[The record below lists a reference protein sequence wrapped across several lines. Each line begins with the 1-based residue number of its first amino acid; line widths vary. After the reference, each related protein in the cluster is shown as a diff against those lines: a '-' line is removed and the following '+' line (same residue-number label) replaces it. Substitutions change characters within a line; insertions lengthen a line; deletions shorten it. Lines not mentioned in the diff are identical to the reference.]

1 MRESRLFISYRR
13 DDSAGY
19 ARAIA
24 GELARRFGPERVFID
39 VDDISPGR
47 SFADAIHQALAQASV
62 LLVLIG
68 PRWRGDREGQQSR
81 LAEPADFVRG
91 EVAAALAR
99 GLRVIPVLVEGAA
112 MPLAADLPPEL
123 QGLARLQALELSH
136 SRFDADMAR
145 LASALRETL
154 AAPAAAGSGK
164 RMWRR
169 RALVGAGLLVVAAA
183 AAWLLRAASA
193 GRPAING
200 EWQATVTYDWPNA
213 RHTEQ
218 FSFSGQE
225 QELHGS
231 AGFLGLPRGVLEG
244 RVEAGRISF
253 VTRTA
258 EMGGAPLV
266 HRYSGRL
273 SGDELRLVMQ
283 TEGGTSAHG
292 PVEFVARRGGP
303 ASAPGP

>member
-24 GELARRFGPERVFID
+24 GELAHRFGPDRVFID

-47 SFADAIHQALAQASV
+47 SFADAIHQAVARASV

-68 PRWRGDREGQQSR
+68 PRWRGDRGGGQDR
-81 LAEPADFVRG
+81 LAEPNDFVRG
-91 EVAAALAR
+91 EVAAALSR

-112 MPLAADLPPEL
+112 MPVATDLPPEL
-123 QGLARLQALELSH
+123 QALASLQALELSH
-136 SRFDADMAR
+136 GRFDADMAR
-145 LASALRETL
+145 LSAALHETL
-154 AAPAAAGSGK
+154 AGPVSGS
-164 RMWRR
+164 RR
-169 RALVGAGLLVVAAA
+169 RMLRRWALVGAGLLVAAA
-183 AAWLLRAASA
+183 AGAWLLRAASA

-200 EWQATVTYDWPNA
+200 EWQAAVTYDWPNA
-213 RHTEQ
+213 QHIEQ
-218 FSFSGQE
+218 FSFTGQG

-244 RVEAGRISF
+244 RVEAGRFSF

-273 SGDELRLVMQ
+273 AGDELRLVMQ
-283 TEGGTSAHG
+283 TEGGSSARG
-292 PVEFVARRGGP
+292 PVEFVARRVGP